1 MKTKLFQL
9 LVLILILTPIG
20 SLLNLTFAQSQNL
33 IQGVVYDDNKTK
45 VLENASVV
53 LLHAKDSILV
63 NFTRTDDKGRFA
75 LLNDKPGEYEVWIS
89 YPKYA
94 DFTQQLKGGEQVD
107 LEDITLTLAERII
120 EEVVVTG
127 RMPIVIKGDTVEYD
141 AGSFKVD
148 KNSKVE
154 DLLKVLP
161 GISVDA
167 SGKITAKGKTV
178 EKVLVDGEEFFG
190 DDPKLVTRNVRSDMV
205 DKVQLFEKRSE
216 ASERTGVDDGQRIQT
231 INVQLKEE
239 AKNGLFG
246 KAEAGGAT
254 DSYYKGDLTLNRFK
268 KDLKVGAFLS
278 TGNTGG
284 SDLSWQNDGG
294 IGGDGSGGVVVMS
307 EGPVSMVGGNSRKP
321 KALNTGV
328 NLNRIWNEGDDKLNL
343 SYLYGHTSSD
353 GVSEELNQN
362 NMEGRS
368 LLSKRDAFF
377 DSENKRHRANLTYE
391 WKIDS
396 LTTLRTVANG
406 GTSRSWNTSNDSS
419 FMQELGGPML
429 NKQMRNQESTST
441 GKNVSVNTFLTRK
454 LNKEGRSITMNL
466 NYSQRENSTNQQLKN
481 NLYYFNSDGEV
492 TDTTFLDQYKDRN
505 SNTGNFLFSAYYTEP
520 ITKDLNLSFAYSRN
534 ANTNVS
540 QVLSFNK
547 DGADRYTELDST
559 FSSDFKYKTYTDDYV
574 IALAYNSKSWRI
586 NLRNVLKND
595 QLKQENRFTGDNM
608 SRNFLTFNLNGRV
621 SYNFSKSKNLGFSY
635 SRDNTLPS
643 LDQIQPLR
651 NNEDELNEYLGNE
664 DLKPSFRSHFG
675 VDYYSF
681 KALKGSFFY
690 GFINY
695 IRDKNPLTLNM
706 ETDVNGKSTY
716 RWENLT
722 GYVNEYISL
731 AMGKQFPLIS
741 KYNIV
746 FKADANIGYDDNYNF
761 INGDLNQAKSFNYGI
776 TTGFARNLP
785 SGLEFDFEI
794 TPSYSKQL
802 SSLQPEYDNS
812 GFILNSN
819 SSFKYHLPL
828 KLRLFTTV
836 NYSYEAPTKTFNEKF
851 QRLMINP
858 GVSKRFLK
866 NESLEASFIV
876 NDLLN
881 ENTGFSRRQNGNM
894 FVQRSTDT
902 VRRYY
907 MLKLSWDF
915 NKMFIKNDE

>member
-9 LVLILILTPIG
+9 LVLVLLLTPMG
-20 SLLNLTFAQSQNL
+20 SLLNLAFAQSQTL
-33 IQGVVYDDNKTK
+33 VQGVVYDDNKSK

-63 NFTRTDDKGRFA
+63 DFTRTDDKGHFS
-75 LLNDKPGEYEVWIS
+75 LLNDKPGEYQVWIS

-94 DFTQQLKGGEQVD
+94 DFTQQLKGGQQVN
-107 LEDITLTLAERII
+107 LEAVTLTLAERII

-205 DKVQLFEKRSE
+205 DKVQLYEKKSE

-254 DSYYKGDLTLNRFK
+254 DSYYKGELTLNRFK
-268 KDLKVGAFLS
+268 KDLKVGAFFS

-284 SDLSWQNDGG
+284 SDLSWQDDGG
-294 IGGDGSGGVVVMS
+294 MGGGGAGGAIMMT
-307 EGPVSMVGGNSRKP
+307 EGPVSMVGGNSSKP

-368 LLSKRDAFF
+368 LLSRRDAFF

-391 WKIDS
+391 WKVDS
-396 LTTLRTVANG
+396 MTTLRTVASG
-406 GTSRSWNTSNDSS
+406 GTSRSWSTNNDSS
-419 FMQELGGPML
+419 FMQEVGGPML
-429 NKQMRNQESTST
+429 NKQLRDQESTST
-441 GKNVSVNTFLTRK
+441 GKNVNVNSFLTRK
-454 LNKEGRSITMNL
+454 FNKEGRSITL
-466 NYSQRENSTNQQLKN
+466 NFNFSQQENNTNQKLEN
-481 NLYYFNSDGEV
+481 NLYYFNANGGI
-492 TDTTFLDQYKDRN
+492 TDSTFLDQYKDRN
-505 SNTGNFLFSAYYTEP
+505 SNTGNFLISAYYTEP

-534 ANTNVS
+534 SNTNVS

-547 DGADRYTELDST
+547 DAAGSYTELDST
-559 FSSDFKYKTYTDDYV
+559 FSSYFKYKTYTDDYV
-574 IALAYNSKSWRI
+574 IALAYSSKSWRI

-595 QLKQENRFTGDNM
+595 QLKQENRFAGDNM
-608 SRNFLTFNLNGRV
+608 SRSFLTFSLNGQAG
-621 SYNFSKSKNLGFSY
+621 YNFTKSKSLGFSY
-635 SRDNTLPS
+635 SRNNTLPS

-675 VDYYSF
+675 INYHSF
-681 KALKGSFFY
+681 KALKGSYFY
-690 GFINY
+690 GFLNY

-722 GYVNEYISL
+722 GRVNENISL
-731 AMGKQFPLIS
+731 AMGKQFNLIP
-741 KYNIV
+741 KHNIV
-746 FKADANIGYDDNYNF
+746 LKVDANVSYDDNYNF
-761 INGDLNQAKSFNYGI
+761 INGDMNQAKSFNYGV
-776 TTGFARNLP
+776 TTGLARSLP
-785 SGLEFDFEI
+785 SGLEFDFSI
-794 TPSYSKQL
+794 KPSYSKQL

-819 SSFKYHLPL
+819 SSFRYHLPL

-858 GVSKRFLK
+858 GISKRFLK

-894 FVQRSTDT
+894 FVQRSSDT

-915 NKMFIKNDE
+915 NKMFIKTDE